1 MLLLD
6 CYSLSVHTFATYFQ
20 CVFQLCRCSFSFS
33 TDKLIASKHPR
44 KGQRPQCQIFSSGLA
59 DRFHITVQLRV
70 KHSVVSIMS
79 QTMSAESDDKSK
91 ITSAVNMWVLSA
103 RKRENE
109 VRGKS
114 DPYTEWD
121 AHNLS
126 ASNRTLLIVILL
138 LMGISRLCTSHFSFM
153 S

>member
-6 CYSLSVHTFATYFQ
+6 CHSLSVHTFATYFH

-70 KHSVVSIMS
+70 KHSVVSIMPE
-79 QTMSAESDDKSK
+79 TMSAQSDDKSK

-121 AHNLS
+121 VHNLS

-138 LMGISRLCTSHFSFM
+138 SMGISRLCTSHFSFM